1 MLKLSKNFIH
11 VGYPV
16 LTPTGETLKVGVAPC
31 LQCAGNQTEMTWLL
45 SENQQHFFYTTAVT
59 AAGITNRV
67 AAGGD
72 IISPF
77 KTRKPLTSRPTKFSG
92 SVAVATDGNAI
103 GINRPQPSLY
113 ESHAVKRLSLRVM
126 VRCSQF
132 LGGLLDAGGQ
142 LYPLKT
148 RILAAAGFVT
158 FKVNDKNNPLS
169 EKRQRL
175 LRVTGQPRYLQ
186 FCNFLLHKD
195 KK

>member
-1 MLKLSKNFIH
+1 MLIVLNVLARDIAMLKLSKNFIH
-11 VGYPV
+11 VGYLV
-16 LTPTGETLKVGVAPC
+16 LTLTGETLKVSVAPC
-31 LQCAGNQTEMTWLL
+31 LQCAGNQTEMTRLL

-67 AAGGD
+67 EAGGD

-92 SVAVATDGNAI
+92 SVAVATDGYTI

-132 LGGLLDAGGQ
+132 LGGLPGAGGQ
-142 LYPLKT
+142 VVSLENSYFSGS
-148 RILAAAGFVT
+148 RFCT
-158 FKVNDKNNPLS
+158 FQSK
-169 EKRQRL
+169 
-175 LRVTGQPRYLQ
+175 
-186 FCNFLLHKD
+186 
-195 KK
+195 